1 MFAVSHN
8 FSQGTINE
16 LIDLGSDLN
25 AKDEDG
31 MTCLHHSVICNEKD
45 PSTFKL
51 LLSKGAD
58 PEV

>member
-8 FSQGTINE
+8 FSQETINE
-16 LIDLGSDLN
+16 LIELGSDLN

-45 PSTFKL
+45 PSTF
-51 LLSKGAD
+51 
-58 PEV
+58 